1 MTIEL
6 LYGISLV
13 AAIIIGVLAVKNHW
27 KIADYF

>member
-1 MTIEL
+1 MNIEL

-13 AAIIIGVLAVKNHW
+13 AAIVIGVLAVKNHW